1 MTEDITTQ
9 ILVQIRTDI
18 AEMRTEL
25 REEITDVRTELRAE
39 IAELRT
45 EVRTDI
51 AELRNEVRTD
61 IGELR
66 TSVRSLQ
73 RQFASMTEIV
83 GLLVR
88 DNKRIDGRIAALERH
103 LGVLPSGA

>member
-9 ILVQIRTDI
+9 ILIQIRADI

-25 REEITDVRTELRAE
+25 RTEIAELRTDVRTEIADVRTE

-51 AELRNEVRTD
+51 GEV
-61 IGELR
+61 R
-66 TSVRSLQ
+66 TSVRSLN
-73 RQFASMTEIV
+73 RQFGSMTEIL

-103 LGVLPSGA
+103 LGVAPAGA